1 MWALCR
7 AHGRCGRNGSS
18 YRDCFAQLP
27 QEGRGPCASRQPR
40 GPRVLP
46 AHQRV
51 LALAPPLVR
60 EAGTRLGRGRVSQV
74 LPPAPPLLPQ
84 QPLCWRSHQ
93 AMTPCPIGRRDCG
106 KETGVLDVKEWGQPS
121 PPGLCS
127 LSVSMTSKSF
137 PSRARLFL
145 LPVTYWPS
153 PAQPQGPLE
162 VCARPQDRVPAGP
175 RFPALG

>member
-1 MWALCR
+1 MPGTRQVQEKREQLQGLFRTTSPGGKGSLCLPS
-7 AHGRCGRNGSS
+7 APGPTCPACSPEGAGFGS
-18 YRDCFAQLP
+18 P
-27 QEGRGPCASRQPR
+27 T
-40 GPRVLP
+40 
-46 AHQRV
+46 
-51 LALAPPLVR
+51 VR

-162 VCARPQDRVPAGP
+162 VCARPQSRVPAGP